1 MYGVPGKVGG
11 LLNGADVGEKYVG
24 VCVSDTPEEIKLKVG
39 LLSSEPRL
47 YSFLRCPYSLFGMFH
62 LSLLMTSFGVCGSGA
77 ITKRFNEYFG

>member
-1 MYGVPGKVGG
+1 
-11 LLNGADVGEKYVG
+11 
-24 VCVSDTPEEIKLKVG
+24 VG